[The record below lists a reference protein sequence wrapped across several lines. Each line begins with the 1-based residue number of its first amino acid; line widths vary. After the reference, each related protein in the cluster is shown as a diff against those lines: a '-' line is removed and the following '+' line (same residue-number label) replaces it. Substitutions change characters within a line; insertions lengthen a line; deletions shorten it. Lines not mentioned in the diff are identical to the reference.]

1 MGSLANFLVE
11 NILNEEVNPITA
23 LFGGGFKPPTAGHL
37 EVVKKAINDNPE
49 IDKVI
54 IYVGGKVRNGVTQ
67 DQAIKIWDKFYKPQ
81 INKPVEI
88 LPSVAPVKD
97 IYRYAKNNPEET
109 VYWVIGAREGRE
121 DDLKDIAS
129 RSISI
134 DKYPNLQ
141 LKTTSTP
148 DGGMSGTNAR
158 KAIVNNNFEEFER
171 YLPDNVD
178 KNAIWNI
185 LTKQELNESH
195 VTIDMGKVNKALR
208 KGMGREKE
216 TDENIISILDAHPS
230 GNVPHPVFL
239 DHYAKFDKYFGE
251 KDDNRILDEIGLEH
265 LLVNVLKLSSEDIV
279 IVMND
284 YQKGNKDLEDI
295 KWFEKYDNIHQKDEE
310 WNPVG
315 GGKFDDSKDNLKS
328 VNKYLAKN
336 KKLHEADPKK
346 GTGKK
351 PKGSGRRLYTDED
364 PSDTVKVKFSSKQDI
379 VDTLNKKSFKS
390 KSHARQSQ
398 VINLIHQRVRAAYNR
413 AKDPDVKRRLKTAL
427 DYAEE
432 RKEASKKKTQRLKK
446 ENIDPKAQAKHK
458 GKSAPFGSAYKPVK
472 EKSGFGGSER
482 YRAIEK
488 RNNKYYFIHDNP
500 FAPGVRQEFGPYKT
514 KAAALRKM
522 GTFPPA
528 SNYRD
533 LTEKDINETGLKIAK
548 KNMDDYKRSNN
559 PSGKKPKD
567 PFGLNQFARELMKEE
582 DSFDTFDYPK
592 HLKLYTQYMLDQGM
606 DIRPLPKVKF
616 VTNDVENAKEFL
628 GKTAYY
634 DPANRLIVLYTLNRH
649 PKDVMRSFSHE
660 MIHHLQN
667 NQNRL
672 GSVVTTNT
680 NQDDHVDN
688 LEKEAN
694 LLGTMTFRHWTDTL
708 TEGILKER
716 ISDTRLI
723 QGGAYPNPPT
733 TLYHG
738 SGYKIDLSSL
748 SFSRTGELKGLG
760 GFGSS
765 SARCV
770 GLYTFA
776 KRPKFNPVRAE
787 GIIFVQNFPSAS
799 PRKYAKGTWRRK
811 KTERAYVYEIK
822 LDKKIMILDK
832 PAPPCF
838 DAKDLDKYVHD
849 TKIKY
854 KEFDGIGHDTW
865 EMILWDK
872 KHIKSMTPILVGV
885 PNPLSPDKSYE
896 SKRQLRAWEALD
908 KKFNLTGAWKDLF
921 WFESEEKANFFEAN
935 KDKWIQYIVDKYD
948 PYGKGEQNLSN
959 PLTEGVLKEGR
970 YDKISNKISSDI
982 FNFWKKDFEAGKE
995 ASRYFENEENEDLE
1009 IDIDANITFLPN
1021 SEQLTIDGGAEEST
1035 EGSETAYLEIRFE
1048 VDPEMLPEFWEE
1060 ISMNL
1065 KDVVRHEIE
1074 HITQAGTFSAG
1085 GYKKVYKK
1093 VDGKWE
1099 ETDEYEW
1106 QGKDF
1111 KDDQIFRKMIDMELL
1126 PKAEYFKLAKEVDA
1140 NLQGMYFRAKKEKR
1154 PFGDIINNYLDAQD
1168 ITTQEKEEIL
1178 DLWRSRNKIL
1188 NLPSF

>member
-1 MGSLANFLVE
+1 MDSLANFLVE

-23 LFGGGFKPPTAGHL
+23 LFGGGFKPPTSGHL

-49 IDKVI
+49 IDKII
-54 IYVGGKVRNGVTQ
+54 IYVGSKVRNGVTQ
-67 DQAIKIWDKFYKPQ
+67 DQAVEIWDKFYKPQ

-88 LPSVAPVKD
+88 LPSVAPIKD

-121 DDLKDIAS
+121 DDLKDIAN

-178 KNAIWNI
+178 KNAIWDI
-185 LTKQELNESH
+185 LTKQELNEIDLKKYVDKIKKGFNKFIEALKQEKQETKDAFNLLVQAVKEKKELSPEEKKEIGNQLKD
-195 VTIDMGKVNKALR
+195 VFKTIGYVGLFALPGGSLFTILFNLLKLNKYVL
-208 KGMGREKE
+208 
-216 TDENIISILDAHPS
+216 PS
-230 GNVPHPVFL
+230 AFL
-239 DHYAKFDKYFGE
+239 DKQE
-251 KDDNRILDEIGLEH
+251 LN
-265 LLVNVLKLSSEDIV
+265 
-279 IVMND
+279 
-284 YQKGNKDLEDI
+284 
-295 KWFEKYDNIHQKDEE
+295 
-310 WNPVG
+310 
-315 GGKFDDSKDNLKS
+315 
-328 VNKYLAKN
+328 
-336 KKLHEADPKK
+336 EADPKT

-364 PSDTVKVKFSSKQDI
+364 PSDTVKVKFSSRQDI
-379 VDTLNKKSFKS
+379 VDTLNKKSFKA

-398 VINLIHQRVRAAYNR
+398 IINLIHQRVRAAYNR

-427 DYAEE
+427 DYAEK
-432 RKEASKKKTQRLKK
+432 RKEASKKKTERMKKQKVNEDILDKTSLVLPRGKKIYLQAESEDYDRGLIVELTKEGGYKMNYWYGDDAKVYPVEVLVDGEEIKPDAKEVYMKFHPELKK

-458 GKSAPFGSAYKPVK
+458 GKAAPFGSAYKKV
-472 EKSGFGGSER
+472 
-482 YRAIEK
+482 
-488 RNNKYYFIHDNP
+488 D
-500 FAPGVRQEFGPYKT
+500 
-514 KAAALRKM
+514 
-522 GTFPPA
+522 
-528 SNYRD
+528 
-533 LTEKDINETGLKIAK
+533 ETGLKIAK

-559 PSGKKPKD
+559 PSGKKLKD
-567 PFGLNQFARELMKEE
+567 PFGLNQFARELIEE
-582 DSFDTFDYPK
+582 ENFDNFDYPK

-616 VTNDVENAKEFL
+616 VNDDVENAKEFL

-634 DPANRLIVLYTLNRH
+634 DPTNRLIVLYTLNRH

-672 GSVVTTNT
+672 GDVSTTNT

-708 TEGILKER
+708 TEGILKE
-716 ISDTRLI
+716 
-723 QGGAYPNPPT
+723 
-733 TLYHG
+733 
-738 SGYKIDLSSL
+738 
-748 SFSRTGELKGLG
+748 
-760 GFGSS
+760 
-765 SARCV
+765 
-770 GLYTFA
+770 
-776 KRPKFNPVRAE
+776 
-787 GIIFVQNFPSAS
+787 
-799 PRKYAKGTWRRK
+799 
-811 KTERAYVYEIK
+811 
-822 LDKKIMILDK
+822 
-832 PAPPCF
+832 
-838 DAKDLDKYVHD
+838 
-849 TKIKY
+849 
-854 KEFDGIGHDTW
+854 
-865 EMILWDK
+865 
-872 KHIKSMTPILVGV
+872 
-885 PNPLSPDKSYE
+885 
-896 SKRQLRAWEALD
+896 
-908 KKFNLTGAWKDLF
+908 
-921 WFESEEKANFFEAN
+921 
-935 KDKWIQYIVDKYD
+935 
-948 PYGKGEQNLSN
+948 
-959 PLTEGVLKEGR
+959 GR

-982 FNFWKKDFEAGKE
+982 FNYWKKDFEAGKE
-995 ASRYFENEENEDLE
+995 ASRYFENEENDDLE

-1074 HITQAGTFSAG
+1074 HMTQAGTFSAG

-1168 ITTQEKEEIL
+1168 ITAKEKEEIL
-1178 DLWRSRNKIL
+1178 DLWRSRNKAL
-1188 NLPSF
+1188 NLPQF

>member
-1 MGSLANFLVE
+1 MNSLANFLVK
-11 NILNEEVNPITA
+11 NILNEDVNPTTA

-37 EVVKKAINDNPE
+37 EVVKKAINNNPE

-54 IYVGGKVRNGVTQ
+54 IYVGGKVRDGITQ
-67 DQAIKIWDKFYKPQ
+67 AQSIIIWNEFYKSQ

-88 LPSVAPVKD
+88 LPSSAPVKD
-97 IYRYAKNNPEET
+97 IYRYAKNNPEEN

-134 DKYPNLQ
+134 DKYPNIQ

-158 KAIVNNNFEEFER
+158 KAIFDNNFEEFQK

-178 KNAIWNI
+178 KNAIWDI
-185 LTKQELNESH
+185 LTKQELNE
-195 VTIDMGKVNKALR
+195 D
-208 KGMGREKE
+208 
-216 TDENIISILDAHPS
+216 
-230 GNVPHPVFL
+230 
-239 DHYAKFDKYFGE
+239 
-251 KDDNRILDEIGLEH
+251 
-265 LLVNVLKLSSEDIV
+265 
-279 IVMND
+279 
-284 YQKGNKDLEDI
+284 
-295 KWFEKYDNIHQKDEE
+295 
-310 WNPVG
+310 
-315 GGKFDDSKDNLKS
+315 
-328 VNKYLAKN
+328 
-336 KKLHEADPKK
+336 DPKT

-364 PSDTVKVKFSSKQDI
+364 PTDTVKVKFSSKQDI

-398 VINLIHQRVRAAYNR
+398 IINLIHQRVRAAYNR

-427 DYAEE
+427 DYAEQ

-458 GKSAPFGSAYKPVK
+458 GKATPFGSAYKKV
-472 EKSGFGGSER
+472 
-482 YRAIEK
+482 
-488 RNNKYYFIHDNP
+488 D
-500 FAPGVRQEFGPYKT
+500 
-514 KAAALRKM
+514 
-522 GTFPPA
+522 
-528 SNYRD
+528 
-533 LTEKDINETGLKIAK
+533 ETGLKIAK

-567 PFGLNQFARELMKEE
+567 PFGLNQFARELIEE
-582 DSFDTFDYPK
+582 ENFDNFDYPK
-592 HLKLYTQYMLDQGM
+592 HLKSYTQYMLDQGM

-616 VTNDVENAKEFL
+616 VNDDIENAKEFL

-634 DPANRLIVLYTLNRH
+634 DPNKSEIVLYTLNRH

-667 NQNRL
+667 NQDRL
-672 GSVVTTNT
+672 GDVSTTNT
-680 NQDDHVDN
+680 NQDDHINN

-694 LLGTMTFRHWTDTL
+694 LLGTMTFRHWTDT
-708 TEGILKER
+708 
-716 ISDTRLI
+716 
-723 QGGAYPNPPT
+723 
-733 TLYHG
+733 
-738 SGYKIDLSSL
+738 
-748 SFSRTGELKGLG
+748 
-760 GFGSS
+760 
-765 SARCV
+765 
-770 GLYTFA
+770 
-776 KRPKFNPVRAE
+776 
-787 GIIFVQNFPSAS
+787 
-799 PRKYAKGTWRRK
+799 
-811 KTERAYVYEIK
+811 
-822 LDKKIMILDK
+822 
-832 PAPPCF
+832 
-838 DAKDLDKYVHD
+838 
-849 TKIKY
+849 
-854 KEFDGIGHDTW
+854 
-865 EMILWDK
+865 
-872 KHIKSMTPILVGV
+872 
-885 PNPLSPDKSYE
+885 
-896 SKRQLRAWEALD
+896 
-908 KKFNLTGAWKDLF
+908 
-921 WFESEEKANFFEAN
+921 
-935 KDKWIQYIVDKYD
+935 
-948 PYGKGEQNLSN
+948 
-959 PLTEGVLKEGR
+959 LTEGVLKEGR

-995 ASRYFENEENEDLE
+995 ASRYFENEENDDLE

-1021 SEQLTIDGGAEEST
+1021 SEQLTVDGGAEEST
-1035 EGSETAYLEIRFE
+1035 KGSETAYLEIRFE
-1048 VDPEMLPEFWEE
+1048 IDPEMLPKFWEE

-1074 HITQAGTFSAG
+1074 HMTQAGTFSAG

-1168 ITTQEKEEIL
+1168 ITAKEKEEVL
-1178 DLWRSRNKIL
+1178 DLWRSRNKAL
-1188 NLPSF
+1188 NLPQF

>member
-1 MGSLANFLVE
+1 MDSLANFLVE

-23 LFGGGFKPPTAGHL
+23 LFGGGFKPPTSGHL

-49 IDKVI
+49 IDKII
-54 IYVGGKVRNGVTQ
+54 IYVGGKARNGVTQ
-67 DQAIKIWDKFYKPQ
+67 DQAIEIWDKFYKPQ

-88 LPSVAPVKD
+88 LPSVAPIKD

-121 DDLKDIAS
+121 DDLKDIAN

-178 KNAIWNI
+178 KNAIWDI
-185 LTKQELNESH
+185 LTKQELNEIDLKKYVDKIKKGFNKFIEALKQEKQETKDAFNLLVQAVKEKKELSPEEKKEIGNQLKD
-195 VTIDMGKVNKALR
+195 VFKTIGYVGLFALPGGSLFTILFNLLKLNKYVL
-208 KGMGREKE
+208 
-216 TDENIISILDAHPS
+216 PS
-230 GNVPHPVFL
+230 AFL
-239 DHYAKFDKYFGE
+239 DKQE
-251 KDDNRILDEIGLEH
+251 LN
-265 LLVNVLKLSSEDIV
+265 
-279 IVMND
+279 
-284 YQKGNKDLEDI
+284 
-295 KWFEKYDNIHQKDEE
+295 
-310 WNPVG
+310 
-315 GGKFDDSKDNLKS
+315 
-328 VNKYLAKN
+328 
-336 KKLHEADPKK
+336 EADPKT

-364 PSDTVKVKFSSKQDI
+364 PSDTVKVKFSSRQDI
-379 VDTLNKKSFKS
+379 VDTLNKKSFKA

-398 VINLIHQRVRAAYNR
+398 IINLIHQRVRAAYNR

-427 DYAEE
+427 DYAEK

-458 GKSAPFGSAYKPVK
+458 GKAAPFGSAYEPVK
-472 EKSGFGGSER
+472 EKKSGGRGTR

-488 RNNKYYFIHDNP
+488 RGNQYYYIQDNP
-500 FAPGVRQEFGPYKT
+500 FSPGIRQEFGPYKT
-514 KAAALRKM
+514 KEAALKKM

-528 SNYRD
+528 SSYRD
-533 LTEKDINETGLKIAK
+533 ITEKDIKETGLKIAK

-616 VTNDVENAKEFL
+616 INNDIENAKEFL

-634 DPANRLIVLYTLNRH
+634 DPTNKLIVLYTLNRH

-672 GSVVTTNT
+672 GNVVTTNT

-708 TEGILKER
+708 TEG
-716 ISDTRLI
+716 
-723 QGGAYPNPPT
+723 
-733 TLYHG
+733 
-738 SGYKIDLSSL
+738 
-748 SFSRTGELKGLG
+748 
-760 GFGSS
+760 
-765 SARCV
+765 
-770 GLYTFA
+770 
-776 KRPKFNPVRAE
+776 
-787 GIIFVQNFPSAS
+787 
-799 PRKYAKGTWRRK
+799 
-811 KTERAYVYEIK
+811 
-822 LDKKIMILDK
+822 
-832 PAPPCF
+832 
-838 DAKDLDKYVHD
+838 
-849 TKIKY
+849 
-854 KEFDGIGHDTW
+854 
-865 EMILWDK
+865 
-872 KHIKSMTPILVGV
+872 
-885 PNPLSPDKSYE
+885 
-896 SKRQLRAWEALD
+896 
-908 KKFNLTGAWKDLF
+908 
-921 WFESEEKANFFEAN
+921 
-935 KDKWIQYIVDKYD
+935 
-948 PYGKGEQNLSN
+948 
-959 PLTEGVLKEGR
+959 VLKEGR
-970 YDKISNKISSDI
+970 YDRISNEISSNI
-982 FNFWKKDFEAGKE
+982 FNYWKKDFEAGKE
-995 ASRYFENEENEDLE
+995 ASRYFDNVNNELD

-1021 SEQLTIDGGAEEST
+1021 SEKLTIDGGADEAVENGES
-1035 EGSETAYLEIRFE
+1035 AYLEVRFE

-1065 KDVVRHEIE
+1065 KDVIRHEIE
-1074 HITQAGTFSAG
+1074 HITQSGYSAAG

-1093 VDGKWE
+1093 IDGKWE

-1111 KDDQIFRKMIDMELL
+1111 KDDQFLRDMIDMELL
-1126 PKAEYFKLAKEVDA
+1126 PKAQYFKLAKEIDA

-1154 PFGDIINNYLDAQD
+1154 LFGDIINNYLDAQD
-1168 ITTQEKEEIL
+1168 ITAKEKEEIL
-1178 DLWRSRNKIL
+1178 DLWRNRNKVL
-1188 NLPSF
+1188 NLPQF

>member
-1 MGSLANFLVE
+1 MDSLANFLVE

-23 LFGGGFKPPTAGHL
+23 LFGGGFKPPTSGHL

-49 IDKVI
+49 IDKII
-54 IYVGGKVRNGVTQ
+54 IYVGGKARNGVTQ
-67 DQAIKIWDKFYKPQ
+67 DQAIEIWDKFYKPQ

-88 LPSVAPVKD
+88 LPSVAPIKD

-121 DDLKDIAS
+121 DDLKDIAN

-178 KNAIWNI
+178 KNAIWDI
-185 LTKQELNESH
+185 LTKQELNEIDLKKYVDKIKKGFNKFIEALKQEKQETKDAFNLLVQAVKEKKELSPEEKKEIGNQLKD
-195 VTIDMGKVNKALR
+195 VFKTIGYVGLFALPGGSLFTILFNLLKLNKYVL
-208 KGMGREKE
+208 
-216 TDENIISILDAHPS
+216 PS
-230 GNVPHPVFL
+230 AFL
-239 DHYAKFDKYFGE
+239 DKQE
-251 KDDNRILDEIGLEH
+251 LN
-265 LLVNVLKLSSEDIV
+265 
-279 IVMND
+279 
-284 YQKGNKDLEDI
+284 
-295 KWFEKYDNIHQKDEE
+295 
-310 WNPVG
+310 
-315 GGKFDDSKDNLKS
+315 
-328 VNKYLAKN
+328 
-336 KKLHEADPKK
+336 EADPKT

-364 PSDTVKVKFSSKQDI
+364 PSDTVKVKFSSRQDI
-379 VDTLNKKSFKS
+379 VDTLNKKSFKA

-398 VINLIHQRVRAAYNR
+398 IINLIHQRVRAAYNR

-427 DYAEE
+427 DYAEK

-458 GKSAPFGSAYKPVK
+458 GKAAPFGSAYEPVK
-472 EKSGFGGSER
+472 EKKSGGRGTR

-488 RNNKYYFIHDNP
+488 RGNQYYYIQDNP
-500 FAPGVRQEFGPYKT
+500 FSPGIRQEFGPYKT
-514 KAAALRKM
+514 KEAALKKM

-528 SNYRD
+528 SSYRD
-533 LTEKDINETGLKIAK
+533 ITEKDIKETGLKIAK

-616 VTNDVENAKEFL
+616 INNDIENAKEFL

-672 GSVVTTNT
+672 GNVVTTNT

-708 TEGILKER
+708 TEG
-716 ISDTRLI
+716 
-723 QGGAYPNPPT
+723 
-733 TLYHG
+733 
-738 SGYKIDLSSL
+738 
-748 SFSRTGELKGLG
+748 
-760 GFGSS
+760 
-765 SARCV
+765 
-770 GLYTFA
+770 
-776 KRPKFNPVRAE
+776 
-787 GIIFVQNFPSAS
+787 
-799 PRKYAKGTWRRK
+799 
-811 KTERAYVYEIK
+811 
-822 LDKKIMILDK
+822 
-832 PAPPCF
+832 
-838 DAKDLDKYVHD
+838 
-849 TKIKY
+849 
-854 KEFDGIGHDTW
+854 
-865 EMILWDK
+865 
-872 KHIKSMTPILVGV
+872 
-885 PNPLSPDKSYE
+885 
-896 SKRQLRAWEALD
+896 
-908 KKFNLTGAWKDLF
+908 
-921 WFESEEKANFFEAN
+921 
-935 KDKWIQYIVDKYD
+935 
-948 PYGKGEQNLSN
+948 
-959 PLTEGVLKEGR
+959 VLKEGR
-970 YDKISNKISSDI
+970 YDRISNEISSNI
-982 FNFWKKDFEAGKE
+982 FNYWKKDFEAGKE
-995 ASRYFENEENEDLE
+995 ASRYFDNVNNELD

-1021 SEQLTIDGGAEEST
+1021 SEKLTIDGGADEAVENGES
-1035 EGSETAYLEIRFE
+1035 AYLEVRFE

-1065 KDVVRHEIE
+1065 KDVIRHEIE
-1074 HITQAGTFSAG
+1074 HITQSGYSAAG

-1111 KDDQIFRKMIDMELL
+1111 KDDQFLRDMIDMELL
-1126 PKAEYFKLAKEVDA
+1126 PKAQYFKLAKEIDA

-1154 PFGDIINNYLDAQD
+1154 LFGDIINNYLDAQD
-1168 ITTQEKEEIL
+1168 ITAKEKEEIL
-1178 DLWRSRNKIL
+1178 DLWRNRNKVL
-1188 NLPSF
+1188 NLPQF

>member
-1 MGSLANFLVE
+1 MNSLANFLVK
-11 NILNEEVNPITA
+11 NILNEDVNPTTA

-37 EVVKKAINDNPE
+37 EVVKKAINNNPE

-54 IYVGGKVRNGVTQ
+54 IYVGGKVRDGITQ
-67 DQAIKIWDKFYKPQ
+67 AQSIIIWNEFYKSQ

-88 LPSVAPVKD
+88 LPSSAPVKD

-134 DKYPNLQ
+134 DKYPNIQ

-158 KAIVNNNFEEFER
+158 KAIFDNNFEEFQK

-178 KNAIWNI
+178 KNAIWDI
-185 LTKQELNESH
+185 LTKQELNE
-195 VTIDMGKVNKALR
+195 D
-208 KGMGREKE
+208 
-216 TDENIISILDAHPS
+216 
-230 GNVPHPVFL
+230 
-239 DHYAKFDKYFGE
+239 
-251 KDDNRILDEIGLEH
+251 
-265 LLVNVLKLSSEDIV
+265 
-279 IVMND
+279 
-284 YQKGNKDLEDI
+284 
-295 KWFEKYDNIHQKDEE
+295 
-310 WNPVG
+310 
-315 GGKFDDSKDNLKS
+315 
-328 VNKYLAKN
+328 
-336 KKLHEADPKK
+336 DPKT

-364 PSDTVKVKFSSKQDI
+364 PTDTVKVKFSSKQDI

-398 VINLIHQRVRAAYNR
+398 IINLIHQRVRAAYNR

-427 DYAEE
+427 DYAEQ

-458 GKSAPFGSAYKPVK
+458 GKATPFGSAYKKV
-472 EKSGFGGSER
+472 
-482 YRAIEK
+482 
-488 RNNKYYFIHDNP
+488 D
-500 FAPGVRQEFGPYKT
+500 
-514 KAAALRKM
+514 
-522 GTFPPA
+522 
-528 SNYRD
+528 
-533 LTEKDINETGLKIAK
+533 ETGLKIAK

-567 PFGLNQFARELMKEE
+567 PFGLNQFARELIEE
-582 DSFDTFDYPK
+582 ENFDNFDYPK
-592 HLKLYTQYMLDQGM
+592 HLKSYTQYMLDQGM

-616 VTNDVENAKEFL
+616 VNDDIENAKEFL

-634 DPANRLIVLYTLNRH
+634 DPNKSEIVLYTLNRH

-667 NQNRL
+667 NQDRL
-672 GSVVTTNT
+672 GDVSTTNT
-680 NQDDHVDN
+680 NQDDHINN

-694 LLGTMTFRHWTDTL
+694 LLGTMTFRHWTDT
-708 TEGILKER
+708 
-716 ISDTRLI
+716 
-723 QGGAYPNPPT
+723 
-733 TLYHG
+733 
-738 SGYKIDLSSL
+738 
-748 SFSRTGELKGLG
+748 
-760 GFGSS
+760 
-765 SARCV
+765 
-770 GLYTFA
+770 
-776 KRPKFNPVRAE
+776 
-787 GIIFVQNFPSAS
+787 
-799 PRKYAKGTWRRK
+799 
-811 KTERAYVYEIK
+811 
-822 LDKKIMILDK
+822 
-832 PAPPCF
+832 
-838 DAKDLDKYVHD
+838 
-849 TKIKY
+849 
-854 KEFDGIGHDTW
+854 
-865 EMILWDK
+865 
-872 KHIKSMTPILVGV
+872 
-885 PNPLSPDKSYE
+885 
-896 SKRQLRAWEALD
+896 
-908 KKFNLTGAWKDLF
+908 
-921 WFESEEKANFFEAN
+921 
-935 KDKWIQYIVDKYD
+935 
-948 PYGKGEQNLSN
+948 
-959 PLTEGVLKEGR
+959 LTEGVLKEGR

-995 ASRYFENEENEDLE
+995 ASRYFENEENDDLE

-1021 SEQLTIDGGAEEST
+1021 SEQLTVDGGAEEST
-1035 EGSETAYLEIRFE
+1035 KGSETAYLEIRFE
-1048 VDPEMLPEFWEE
+1048 IDPEMLPKFWEE

-1074 HITQAGTFSAG
+1074 HMTQAGTFSAG

-1168 ITTQEKEEIL
+1168 ITAKEKEEVL
-1178 DLWRSRNKIL
+1178 DLWRSRNKAL
-1188 NLPSF
+1188 NLPQF

>member
-1 MGSLANFLVE
+1 MNSLANFLVK
-11 NILNEEVNPITA
+11 NILNEDVKSTTA

-37 EVVKKAINDNPE
+37 EVVKKAINNNPE

-54 IYVGGKVRNGVTQ
+54 IYVGGKVRDGITQ
-67 DQAIKIWDKFYKPQ
+67 AQSIEIWDKFYKSQ

-88 LPSVAPVKD
+88 LPSSAPVKD

-109 VYWVIGAREGRE
+109 VYWVIGAREGKE

-141 LKTTSTP
+141 LKTISTP
-148 DGGMSGTNAR
+148 DGGMSDTNAR
-158 KAIVNNNFEEFER
+158 KAIFDNNFEEFQK
-171 YLPDNVD
+171 YLPKDVD
-178 KNAIWNI
+178 KNAIWDI
-185 LTKQELNESH
+185 LTKQELNE
-195 VTIDMGKVNKALR
+195 
-208 KGMGREKE
+208 
-216 TDENIISILDAHPS
+216 
-230 GNVPHPVFL
+230 
-239 DHYAKFDKYFGE
+239 
-251 KDDNRILDEIGLEH
+251 
-265 LLVNVLKLSSEDIV
+265 
-279 IVMND
+279 
-284 YQKGNKDLEDI
+284 
-295 KWFEKYDNIHQKDEE
+295 
-310 WNPVG
+310 
-315 GGKFDDSKDNLKS
+315 
-328 VNKYLAKN
+328 
-336 KKLHEADPKK
+336 ADPKT

-364 PSDTVKVKFSSKQDI
+364 PSDTVKVKFSSRQDI
-379 VDTLNKKSFKS
+379 INTLNKSSFKS

-427 DYAEE
+427 DYAEK

-458 GKSAPFGSAYKPVK
+458 GKSAPFGSAYEPVK
-472 EKSGFGGSER
+472 EKKSGGRGTR

-488 RNNKYYFIHDNP
+488 RGNQYYFIQDNP
-500 FAPGVRQEFGPYKT
+500 FSPGIRQEFGPYKT
-514 KAAALRKM
+514 KAAALKKM

-528 SNYRD
+528 SNYKD
-533 LTEKDINETGLKIAK
+533 ITEKDIKETGLKVAK

-567 PFGLNQFARELMKEE
+567 PFGLNQFARELIEE
-582 DSFDTFDYPK
+582 ENFDKFDYPK

-606 DIRPLPKVKF
+606 DIKPLPKVKF
-616 VTNDVENAKEFL
+616 VNDDVENAKEFL

-634 DPANRLIVLYTLNRH
+634 DPNKSEIVLYTLNRH

-667 NQNRL
+667 IQDRL
-672 GSVVTTNT
+672 GDVSTTNT
-680 NQDDHVDN
+680 NQDDHIDN

-708 TEGILKER
+708 TEGI
-716 ISDTRLI
+716 
-723 QGGAYPNPPT
+723 
-733 TLYHG
+733 
-738 SGYKIDLSSL
+738 
-748 SFSRTGELKGLG
+748 
-760 GFGSS
+760 
-765 SARCV
+765 
-770 GLYTFA
+770 
-776 KRPKFNPVRAE
+776 
-787 GIIFVQNFPSAS
+787 
-799 PRKYAKGTWRRK
+799 
-811 KTERAYVYEIK
+811 
-822 LDKKIMILDK
+822 
-832 PAPPCF
+832 
-838 DAKDLDKYVHD
+838 
-849 TKIKY
+849 
-854 KEFDGIGHDTW
+854 
-865 EMILWDK
+865 
-872 KHIKSMTPILVGV
+872 
-885 PNPLSPDKSYE
+885 
-896 SKRQLRAWEALD
+896 
-908 KKFNLTGAWKDLF
+908 
-921 WFESEEKANFFEAN
+921 
-935 KDKWIQYIVDKYD
+935 
-948 PYGKGEQNLSN
+948 
-959 PLTEGVLKEGR
+959 LKEGR

-995 ASRYFENEENEDLE
+995 ASRYFENEENDDLE

-1035 EGSETAYLEIRFE
+1035 KGSETAYLEIRFE
-1048 VDPEMLPEFWEE
+1048 IDPEMLPEFWEE

-1085 GYKKVYKK
+1085 GYKKIYKK

-1168 ITTQEKEEIL
+1168 ITTKEKEDIL
-1178 DLWRSRNKIL
+1178 NLWRSRNKAL
-1188 NLPSF
+1188 NLPKF

>member
-1 MGSLANFLVE
+1 MDSLANFLVE

-49 IDKVI
+49 IDKII
-54 IYVGGKVRNGVTQ
+54 IYVGGKARNGVTQ
-67 DQAIKIWDKFYKPQ
+67 DQAIEIWDKFYKPQ
-81 INKPVEI
+81 INKPIEI

-121 DDLKDIAS
+121 DDLKDIAN

-178 KNAIWNI
+178 KNAIWDI
-185 LTKQELNESH
+185 LTKQELNEIQKLNFDPYKKPMIKLIKHLIEKGPYEDYYPS
-195 VTIDMGKVNKALR
+195 VIGAGSLQSIFYKVLTNQIGSPFDSKYKDKFPKANNQWKKRFNTGVFNSKSGWSNRFINPQLP
-208 KGMGREKE
+208 K
-216 TDENIISILDAHPS
+216 PS
-230 GNVPHPVFL
+230 G
-239 DHYAKFDKYFGE
+239 
-251 KDDNRILDEIGLEH
+251 
-265 LLVNVLKLSSEDIV
+265 
-279 IVMND
+279 
-284 YQKGNKDLEDI
+284 KDLTYNYYTTITKTPENSV
-295 KWFEKYDNIHQKDEE
+295 KFFNNIHKLDKDLVALSIKEKQPLQYKTLADYTAFMKH
-310 WNPVG
+310 N
-315 GGKFDDSKDNLKS
+315 DNLKVFYYDKS
-328 VNKYLAKN
+328 LKGDIERIVNNFISSNNIETGERTHRHGFDDKSKGSFGQILTKWYESKVLNNLKKKGNQYTPEQWYEIISKKFPEAIKLFQKN
-336 KKLHEADPKK
+336 RGDSTNISLLEKTNQELNEADPKT

-364 PSDTVKVKFSSKQDI
+364 PSDTVKVKFSSRQDI
-379 VDTLNKKSFKS
+379 VDTLNKKSFKA

-398 VINLIHQRVRAAYNR
+398 IINLIYQRVRAAYNR

-427 DYAEE
+427 DYAEK

-458 GKSAPFGSAYKPVK
+458 GKAAPFGSAY
-472 EKSGFGGSER
+472 EKV
-482 YRAIEK
+482 
-488 RNNKYYFIHDNP
+488 D
-500 FAPGVRQEFGPYKT
+500 
-514 KAAALRKM
+514 
-522 GTFPPA
+522 
-528 SNYRD
+528 
-533 LTEKDINETGLKIAK
+533 ETGFKIAK

-567 PFGLNQFARELMKEE
+567 PFGLNQFARELMEEE

-616 VTNDVENAKEFL
+616 VNDDVENAKEFL

-672 GSVVTTNT
+672 GNVVTTNT

-708 TEGILKER
+708 TEG
-716 ISDTRLI
+716 
-723 QGGAYPNPPT
+723 
-733 TLYHG
+733 
-738 SGYKIDLSSL
+738 
-748 SFSRTGELKGLG
+748 
-760 GFGSS
+760 
-765 SARCV
+765 
-770 GLYTFA
+770 
-776 KRPKFNPVRAE
+776 
-787 GIIFVQNFPSAS
+787 
-799 PRKYAKGTWRRK
+799 
-811 KTERAYVYEIK
+811 
-822 LDKKIMILDK
+822 
-832 PAPPCF
+832 
-838 DAKDLDKYVHD
+838 
-849 TKIKY
+849 
-854 KEFDGIGHDTW
+854 
-865 EMILWDK
+865 
-872 KHIKSMTPILVGV
+872 
-885 PNPLSPDKSYE
+885 
-896 SKRQLRAWEALD
+896 
-908 KKFNLTGAWKDLF
+908 
-921 WFESEEKANFFEAN
+921 
-935 KDKWIQYIVDKYD
+935 
-948 PYGKGEQNLSN
+948 
-959 PLTEGVLKEGR
+959 VLKEGR
-970 YDKISNKISSDI
+970 YDKISNQISSDI
-982 FNFWKKDFEAGKE
+982 FNYWKKDFEKGKE

-1048 VDPEMLPEFWEE
+1048 VDPKMLPEFWEE

-1168 ITTQEKEEIL
+1168 ITAKEKEEIL
-1178 DLWRSRNKIL
+1178 DLWRNRNKAL
-1188 NLPSF
+1188 NLPQF

>member
-1 MGSLANFLVE
+1 MNSLANFLVK
-11 NILNEEVNPITA
+11 NILNEDVNPTTA

-37 EVVKKAINDNPE
+37 EVVKKAINNNPE
-49 IDKVI
+49 VDKVI
-54 IYVGGKVRNGVTQ
+54 IYVGGKVRDGITQ
-67 DQAIKIWDKFYKPQ
+67 AQSIEIWDKFYKSQ

-158 KAIVNNNFEEFER
+158 KAIINNNFEEFER
-171 YLPDNVD
+171 YLPKDVN

-208 KGMGREKE
+208 KGIGHEKE
-216 TDENIISILDAHPS
+216 TDENIIAILDAHPNGS
-230 GNVPHPVFL
+230 VPHPVFL

-251 KDDNRILDEIGLEH
+251 EDDDRILDETGLEY
-265 LLVNVLKLSSEDIV
+265 LLVNILKLPSEDIIV
-279 IVMND
+279 VMND
-284 YQKGNKDLEDI
+284 YQKGNKDLEDV
-295 KWFEKYDNIHQKDEE
+295 KWFEKYDKLHQDDEE

-315 GGKFDDSKDNLKS
+315 GRKFDDSKDNLKS
-328 VNKYLAKN
+328 VNKYLTKN
-336 KKLHEADPKK
+336 KKLHEADPKT

-364 PSDTVKVKFSSKQDI
+364 PSDTVKVKFSSRQDI
-379 VDTLNKKSFKS
+379 IDTLNKSSFKS

-398 VINLIHQRVRAAYNR
+398 VINLIHQRVRSAYNR

-427 DYAEE
+427 DYAEK

-458 GKSAPFGSAYKPVK
+458 GKSTPFGSAY
-472 EKSGFGGSER
+472 EKV
-482 YRAIEK
+482 
-488 RNNKYYFIHDNP
+488 D
-500 FAPGVRQEFGPYKT
+500 
-514 KAAALRKM
+514 
-522 GTFPPA
+522 
-528 SNYRD
+528 
-533 LTEKDINETGLKIAK
+533 ETGLKVAK

-567 PFGLNQFARELMKEE
+567 PFGLNQFARELMQEE
-582 DSFDTFDYPK
+582 ENFDTFDYPK
-592 HLKLYTQYMLDQGM
+592 HLKLYTKYMLDQGM

-616 VTNDVENAKEFL
+616 VNDDVENSKEFL

-634 DPANRLIVLYTLNRH
+634 DPNRSQIVLYTLNRH

-667 NQNRL
+667 IQDRL
-672 GSVVTTNT
+672 GDVSTTNT
-680 NQDDHVDN
+680 NQDDHIND

-694 LLGTMTFRHWTDTL
+694 LLGTMTFRNWTDTL
-708 TEGILKER
+708 TEGILKE
-716 ISDTRLI
+716 
-723 QGGAYPNPPT
+723 
-733 TLYHG
+733 
-738 SGYKIDLSSL
+738 
-748 SFSRTGELKGLG
+748 
-760 GFGSS
+760 
-765 SARCV
+765 
-770 GLYTFA
+770 
-776 KRPKFNPVRAE
+776 
-787 GIIFVQNFPSAS
+787 
-799 PRKYAKGTWRRK
+799 
-811 KTERAYVYEIK
+811 
-822 LDKKIMILDK
+822 
-832 PAPPCF
+832 
-838 DAKDLDKYVHD
+838 
-849 TKIKY
+849 
-854 KEFDGIGHDTW
+854 
-865 EMILWDK
+865 
-872 KHIKSMTPILVGV
+872 
-885 PNPLSPDKSYE
+885 
-896 SKRQLRAWEALD
+896 
-908 KKFNLTGAWKDLF
+908 
-921 WFESEEKANFFEAN
+921 
-935 KDKWIQYIVDKYD
+935 
-948 PYGKGEQNLSN
+948 
-959 PLTEGVLKEGR
+959 GR
-970 YDKISNKISSDI
+970 YDKISNEISSNI
-982 FNFWKKDFEAGKE
+982 FNYWKKDFEAGKK
-995 ASRYFENEENEDLE
+995 ASRYFENEENDDLE

-1021 SEQLTIDGGAEEST
+1021 SEQLTIDGGAEESH
-1035 EGSETAYLEIRFE
+1035 SEDDSAYLKVRFE
-1048 VDPEMLPEFWEE
+1048 VDPKMLPEFWEE

-1074 HITQAGTFSAG
+1074 HMTQAGTFSAG

-1168 ITTQEKEEIL
+1168 ITAKEKEEVL
-1178 DLWRSRNKIL
+1178 DLWRSRNKAL
-1188 NLPSF
+1188 NLPQF

>member
-1 MGSLANFLVE
+1 MDSLANFLVE

-23 LFGGGFKPPTAGHL
+23 LFGGGFKPPTSGHL

-49 IDKVI
+49 IDKII
-54 IYVGGKVRNGVTQ
+54 IYVGGKARNGVTQ
-67 DQAIKIWDKFYKPQ
+67 DQAIEIWDKFYKPQ

-88 LPSVAPVKD
+88 LPSVAPIKD

-121 DDLKDIAS
+121 DDLKDIAN

-178 KNAIWNI
+178 KNAIWDI
-185 LTKQELNESH
+185 LTKQELNEIDLKKYVDKIKKGFNKFIEALKQEKQETKDAFNLLVQAVKEKKELSPEEKKEIGNQLKD
-195 VTIDMGKVNKALR
+195 VFKTIGYVGLFALPGGSLFTILFNLLKLNKYVL
-208 KGMGREKE
+208 
-216 TDENIISILDAHPS
+216 PS
-230 GNVPHPVFL
+230 AFL
-239 DHYAKFDKYFGE
+239 DKQE
-251 KDDNRILDEIGLEH
+251 LN
-265 LLVNVLKLSSEDIV
+265 
-279 IVMND
+279 
-284 YQKGNKDLEDI
+284 
-295 KWFEKYDNIHQKDEE
+295 
-310 WNPVG
+310 
-315 GGKFDDSKDNLKS
+315 
-328 VNKYLAKN
+328 
-336 KKLHEADPKK
+336 EADPKT

-364 PSDTVKVKFSSKQDI
+364 PSDTVKVKFSSRQDI
-379 VDTLNKKSFKS
+379 VDTLNKKSFKA

-398 VINLIHQRVRAAYNR
+398 IINLIHQRVRAAYNR

-427 DYAEE
+427 DYAEK

-458 GKSAPFGSAYKPVK
+458 GKAAPFGSAYEPVK
-472 EKSGFGGSER
+472 EKKSGGRGTR

-488 RNNKYYFIHDNP
+488 RGNQYYYIQDNP
-500 FAPGVRQEFGPYKT
+500 FSPGIRQEFGPYKT
-514 KAAALRKM
+514 KEAALKKM

-528 SNYRD
+528 SSYRD
-533 LTEKDINETGLKIAK
+533 ITEKDIKETGLKIAK

-616 VTNDVENAKEFL
+616 INNDIENAKEFL

-634 DPANRLIVLYTLNRH
+634 DPTNKLIVLYTLNRH

-672 GSVVTTNT
+672 GNVVTTNT

-708 TEGILKER
+708 TEG
-716 ISDTRLI
+716 
-723 QGGAYPNPPT
+723 
-733 TLYHG
+733 
-738 SGYKIDLSSL
+738 
-748 SFSRTGELKGLG
+748 
-760 GFGSS
+760 
-765 SARCV
+765 
-770 GLYTFA
+770 
-776 KRPKFNPVRAE
+776 
-787 GIIFVQNFPSAS
+787 
-799 PRKYAKGTWRRK
+799 
-811 KTERAYVYEIK
+811 
-822 LDKKIMILDK
+822 
-832 PAPPCF
+832 
-838 DAKDLDKYVHD
+838 
-849 TKIKY
+849 
-854 KEFDGIGHDTW
+854 
-865 EMILWDK
+865 
-872 KHIKSMTPILVGV
+872 
-885 PNPLSPDKSYE
+885 
-896 SKRQLRAWEALD
+896 
-908 KKFNLTGAWKDLF
+908 
-921 WFESEEKANFFEAN
+921 
-935 KDKWIQYIVDKYD
+935 
-948 PYGKGEQNLSN
+948 
-959 PLTEGVLKEGR
+959 VLKEGR
-970 YDKISNKISSDI
+970 YDRISNEISSNI
-982 FNFWKKDFEAGKE
+982 FNYWKKDFEAGKE
-995 ASRYFENEENEDLE
+995 ASRYFDNVNNELD

-1021 SEQLTIDGGAEEST
+1021 SEKLTIDGGADEAVENGES
-1035 EGSETAYLEIRFE
+1035 AYLEVRFE

-1065 KDVVRHEIE
+1065 KDVIRHEIE
-1074 HITQAGTFSAG
+1074 HITQSGYSAAG

-1111 KDDQIFRKMIDMELL
+1111 KDDQFLRDMIDMELL
-1126 PKAEYFKLAKEVDA
+1126 PKAQYFKLAKEIDA

-1154 PFGDIINNYLDAQD
+1154 LFGDIINNYLDAQD
-1168 ITTQEKEEIL
+1168 ITAKEKEEIL
-1178 DLWRSRNKIL
+1178 DLWRNRNKVL
-1188 NLPSF
+1188 NLPQF

>member
-1 MGSLANFLVE
+1 MNQLANFLVE
-11 NILNEEVNPITA
+11 NVLNEEVNPITA
-23 LFGGGFKPPTAGHL
+23 LFGGGFKPPTTGHL
-37 EVVKKAINDNPE
+37 EVVKKAINNNPE

-67 DQAIKIWDKFYKPQ
+67 DQAIEIWNKFYKPQ

-121 DDLKDIAS
+121 DDLKDIAN

-178 KNAIWNI
+178 KNAIWDI
-185 LTKQELNESH
+185 LTKQELNEIDLKKYVDKIKKGFNKFIEALKQEKQETKDAFNLLVQAVKEKKELSPEEKKEIGNQLKD
-195 VTIDMGKVNKALR
+195 VFKTIGYVGLFALPGGSLFTILFNLLKLNKYVL
-208 KGMGREKE
+208 
-216 TDENIISILDAHPS
+216 PS
-230 GNVPHPVFL
+230 AFL
-239 DHYAKFDKYFGE
+239 DKQE
-251 KDDNRILDEIGLEH
+251 LN
-265 LLVNVLKLSSEDIV
+265 
-279 IVMND
+279 
-284 YQKGNKDLEDI
+284 
-295 KWFEKYDNIHQKDEE
+295 
-310 WNPVG
+310 
-315 GGKFDDSKDNLKS
+315 
-328 VNKYLAKN
+328 
-336 KKLHEADPKK
+336 EADPKK

-364 PSDTVKVKFSSKQDI
+364 PSDTVKVKFSSRQDI

-398 VINLIHQRVRAAYNR
+398 IINLIHQRVRAALGR
-413 AKDPDVKRRLKTAL
+413 TKDPQKKAKLRSAFEYIKNK
-427 DYAEE
+427 
-432 RKEASKKKTQRLKK
+432 KEASKKKTQRLKK
-446 ENIDPKAQAKHK
+446 QKNENVAPNHDGKA
-458 GKSAPFGSAYKPVK
+458 GKYGSGYK
-472 EKSGFGGSER
+472 
-482 YRAIEK
+482 
-488 RNNKYYFIHDNP
+488 KYKKVD
-500 FAPGVRQEFGPYKT
+500 
-514 KAAALRKM
+514 
-522 GTFPPA
+522 
-528 SNYRD
+528 
-533 LTEKDINETGLKIAK
+533 ETGLKVAK

-567 PFGLNQFARELMKEE
+567 PFGLNMFAYELMKEE
-582 DSFDTFDYPK
+582 ENFDNFDYPK

-616 VTNDVENAKEFL
+616 INDDVENAKEFL

-672 GSVVTTNT
+672 GNVVTTNT

-708 TEGILKER
+708 TEGILKE
-716 ISDTRLI
+716 
-723 QGGAYPNPPT
+723 
-733 TLYHG
+733 
-738 SGYKIDLSSL
+738 
-748 SFSRTGELKGLG
+748 
-760 GFGSS
+760 
-765 SARCV
+765 
-770 GLYTFA
+770 
-776 KRPKFNPVRAE
+776 
-787 GIIFVQNFPSAS
+787 
-799 PRKYAKGTWRRK
+799 
-811 KTERAYVYEIK
+811 
-822 LDKKIMILDK
+822 
-832 PAPPCF
+832 
-838 DAKDLDKYVHD
+838 
-849 TKIKY
+849 
-854 KEFDGIGHDTW
+854 
-865 EMILWDK
+865 
-872 KHIKSMTPILVGV
+872 
-885 PNPLSPDKSYE
+885 
-896 SKRQLRAWEALD
+896 
-908 KKFNLTGAWKDLF
+908 
-921 WFESEEKANFFEAN
+921 
-935 KDKWIQYIVDKYD
+935 
-948 PYGKGEQNLSN
+948 
-959 PLTEGVLKEGR
+959 GR

-982 FNFWKKDFEAGKE
+982 FNYWKKDFEAGKE

-1048 VDPEMLPEFWEE
+1048 IDPEMLPEFWEE

-1074 HITQAGTFSAG
+1074 HMTQAGTFSAG

-1154 PFGDIINNYLDAQD
+1154 PFGDIINNYLDAQN
-1168 ITTQEKEEIL
+1168 ITAKEKEEIL
-1178 DLWRSRNKIL
+1178 DLWRSRNKAL
-1188 NLPSF
+1188 NLPQF

>member
-37 EVVKKAINDNPE
+37 EVVKRAINNNPE
-49 IDKVI
+49 IDKII

-67 DQAIKIWDKFYKPQ
+67 DQAIEIWDKFYKTQ

-88 LPSVAPVKD
+88 LPSVAPIKD

-121 DDLKDIAS
+121 DDLKDIAN

-178 KNAIWNI
+178 KNAIWDI
-185 LTKQELNESH
+185 LTKQELNE
-195 VTIDMGKVNKALR
+195 
-208 KGMGREKE
+208 
-216 TDENIISILDAHPS
+216 
-230 GNVPHPVFL
+230 
-239 DHYAKFDKYFGE
+239 
-251 KDDNRILDEIGLEH
+251 
-265 LLVNVLKLSSEDIV
+265 
-279 IVMND
+279 
-284 YQKGNKDLEDI
+284 
-295 KWFEKYDNIHQKDEE
+295 
-310 WNPVG
+310 
-315 GGKFDDSKDNLKS
+315 
-328 VNKYLAKN
+328 
-336 KKLHEADPKK
+336 ADPKT

-364 PSDTVKVKFSSKQDI
+364 PSDTVKVKFSSRQDI
-379 VDTLNKKSFKS
+379 VDTLNKKSFKA

-398 VINLIHQRVRAAYNR
+398 IINLIHQRVRAAYNR

-427 DYAEE
+427 DYAEQ
-432 RKEASKKKTQRLKK
+432 RKEASKKKTQRLKNQK

-458 GKSAPFGSAYKPVK
+458 GKAAPFGSAYEPVK
-472 EKSGFGGSER
+472 EKKSGGRGTR

-488 RNNKYYFIHDNP
+488 RGNQYYYIQDNP
-500 FAPGVRQEFGPYKT
+500 FSPGIRQEFGPYKT
-514 KAAALRKM
+514 KAAALKKM

-528 SNYRD
+528 SSYRD
-533 LTEKDINETGLKIAK
+533 ITEKDIKEGDTIEKYSAKGKATGKLKQGTVRKRLGIKKDEKIPLSTINKEISRLKKMDKDKKKPGAQLGDKNQKYYKALQLAKTLKTTTNVNETGLKIAK

-582 DSFDTFDYPK
+582 DSFDAFDYPK

-616 VTNDVENAKEFL
+616 INDDVENAKEFL

-634 DPANRLIVLYTLNRH
+634 DPTNRLIVLYTLNRH

-672 GSVVTTNT
+672 GNVVTTNT

-708 TEGILKER
+708 TEGILKE
-716 ISDTRLI
+716 
-723 QGGAYPNPPT
+723 
-733 TLYHG
+733 
-738 SGYKIDLSSL
+738 
-748 SFSRTGELKGLG
+748 
-760 GFGSS
+760 
-765 SARCV
+765 
-770 GLYTFA
+770 
-776 KRPKFNPVRAE
+776 
-787 GIIFVQNFPSAS
+787 
-799 PRKYAKGTWRRK
+799 
-811 KTERAYVYEIK
+811 
-822 LDKKIMILDK
+822 
-832 PAPPCF
+832 
-838 DAKDLDKYVHD
+838 
-849 TKIKY
+849 
-854 KEFDGIGHDTW
+854 
-865 EMILWDK
+865 
-872 KHIKSMTPILVGV
+872 
-885 PNPLSPDKSYE
+885 
-896 SKRQLRAWEALD
+896 
-908 KKFNLTGAWKDLF
+908 
-921 WFESEEKANFFEAN
+921 
-935 KDKWIQYIVDKYD
+935 
-948 PYGKGEQNLSN
+948 
-959 PLTEGVLKEGR
+959 GR
-970 YDKISNKISSDI
+970 YDKISNEISSNI
-982 FNFWKKDFEAGKE
+982 FNHWKKDFEAGKE
-995 ASRYFENEENEDLE
+995 ASRYFDNVNNELD

-1021 SEQLTIDGGAEEST
+1021 SEKLTIDGGADEAVENGES
-1035 EGSETAYLEIRFE
+1035 AYLEVRFE

-1074 HITQAGTFSAG
+1074 HITQSGYSAAG

-1111 KDDQIFRKMIDMELL
+1111 DDDQVLRDMIDMELL
-1126 PKAEYFKLAKEVDA
+1126 PKAQYFKLAKEIDA

-1168 ITTQEKEEIL
+1168 ITAKEKEEIL
-1178 DLWRSRNKIL
+1178 DLWRSRNKVL
-1188 NLPSF
+1188 NLPQF

>member
-1 MGSLANFLVE
+1 MDSLANFLVE

-23 LFGGGFKPPTAGHL
+23 LFGGGFKPPTSGHL

-49 IDKVI
+49 IDKII
-54 IYVGGKVRNGVTQ
+54 IYVGGKARNGVTQ
-67 DQAIKIWDKFYKPQ
+67 DQAIEIWDKFYKPQ

-88 LPSVAPVKD
+88 LPSVAPIKD

-121 DDLKDIAS
+121 DDLKDIAN

-178 KNAIWNI
+178 KNAIWDI
-185 LTKQELNESH
+185 LTKQELNEIDLKKYVDKIKKGFNKFIEALKQEKQETKDAFNLLVQAVKEKKELSPEEKKEIGNQLKD
-195 VTIDMGKVNKALR
+195 VFKTIGYVGLFALPGGSLFTILFNLLKLNKYVL
-208 KGMGREKE
+208 
-216 TDENIISILDAHPS
+216 PS
-230 GNVPHPVFL
+230 AFL
-239 DHYAKFDKYFGE
+239 DKQE
-251 KDDNRILDEIGLEH
+251 LN
-265 LLVNVLKLSSEDIV
+265 
-279 IVMND
+279 
-284 YQKGNKDLEDI
+284 
-295 KWFEKYDNIHQKDEE
+295 
-310 WNPVG
+310 
-315 GGKFDDSKDNLKS
+315 
-328 VNKYLAKN
+328 
-336 KKLHEADPKK
+336 EADPKT

-364 PSDTVKVKFSSKQDI
+364 PSDTVKVKFSSRQDI
-379 VDTLNKKSFKS
+379 VDTLNKKSFKA

-398 VINLIHQRVRAAYNR
+398 IINLIHQRVRAAYNR

-427 DYAEE
+427 DYAEK

-458 GKSAPFGSAYKPVK
+458 GKAAPFGSAYEPVK
-472 EKSGFGGSER
+472 EKKSGGRGTR

-488 RNNKYYFIHDNP
+488 RGNQYYYIQDNP
-500 FAPGVRQEFGPYKT
+500 FSPGIRQEFGPYKT
-514 KAAALRKM
+514 KEAALKKM

-528 SNYRD
+528 SSYRD
-533 LTEKDINETGLKIAK
+533 ITEKDIKETGLKIAK

-616 VTNDVENAKEFL
+616 INNDIENAKEFL

-634 DPANRLIVLYTLNRH
+634 DPTNKLIVLYTLNRH

-672 GSVVTTNT
+672 GNVVTTNT

-708 TEGILKER
+708 TEG
-716 ISDTRLI
+716 
-723 QGGAYPNPPT
+723 
-733 TLYHG
+733 
-738 SGYKIDLSSL
+738 
-748 SFSRTGELKGLG
+748 
-760 GFGSS
+760 
-765 SARCV
+765 
-770 GLYTFA
+770 
-776 KRPKFNPVRAE
+776 
-787 GIIFVQNFPSAS
+787 
-799 PRKYAKGTWRRK
+799 
-811 KTERAYVYEIK
+811 
-822 LDKKIMILDK
+822 
-832 PAPPCF
+832 
-838 DAKDLDKYVHD
+838 
-849 TKIKY
+849 
-854 KEFDGIGHDTW
+854 
-865 EMILWDK
+865 
-872 KHIKSMTPILVGV
+872 
-885 PNPLSPDKSYE
+885 
-896 SKRQLRAWEALD
+896 
-908 KKFNLTGAWKDLF
+908 
-921 WFESEEKANFFEAN
+921 
-935 KDKWIQYIVDKYD
+935 
-948 PYGKGEQNLSN
+948 
-959 PLTEGVLKEGR
+959 VLKEGR
-970 YDKISNKISSDI
+970 YDRISNEISSNI
-982 FNFWKKDFEAGKE
+982 FNYWKKDFEAGKE
-995 ASRYFENEENEDLE
+995 ASRYFDNVNNELD

-1021 SEQLTIDGGAEEST
+1021 SEKLTIDGGADEAVENGES
-1035 EGSETAYLEIRFE
+1035 AYLEVRFE

-1065 KDVVRHEIE
+1065 KDVIRHEIE
-1074 HITQAGTFSAG
+1074 HITQSGYSAAG

-1111 KDDQIFRKMIDMELL
+1111 KDDQFLRDMIDMELL
-1126 PKAEYFKLAKEVDA
+1126 PKAQYFKLAKEIDA

-1168 ITTQEKEEIL
+1168 ITAKEKEEIL
-1178 DLWRSRNKIL
+1178 DLWRNRNKVL
-1188 NLPSF
+1188 NLPQF

>member
-1 MGSLANFLVE
+1 MDSLANFLVE

-23 LFGGGFKPPTAGHL
+23 LFGGGFKPPTSGHL

-49 IDKVI
+49 IDKII
-54 IYVGGKVRNGVTQ
+54 IYVGGKARNGVTQ
-67 DQAIKIWDKFYKPQ
+67 DQAIEIWDKFYKPQ

-88 LPSVAPVKD
+88 LPSVAPIKD

-121 DDLKDIAS
+121 DDLKDIAN

-178 KNAIWNI
+178 KNAIWDI
-185 LTKQELNESH
+185 LTKQELNEIDLKKYVDKIKKGFNKFIEALKQEKQETKDAFNLLVQAVKEKKELSPEEKKEIGNQLKD
-195 VTIDMGKVNKALR
+195 VFKTIGYVGLFALPGGSLFTILFNLLKLNKYVL
-208 KGMGREKE
+208 
-216 TDENIISILDAHPS
+216 PS
-230 GNVPHPVFL
+230 AFL
-239 DHYAKFDKYFGE
+239 DKQE
-251 KDDNRILDEIGLEH
+251 LN
-265 LLVNVLKLSSEDIV
+265 
-279 IVMND
+279 
-284 YQKGNKDLEDI
+284 
-295 KWFEKYDNIHQKDEE
+295 
-310 WNPVG
+310 
-315 GGKFDDSKDNLKS
+315 
-328 VNKYLAKN
+328 
-336 KKLHEADPKK
+336 EADPKT

-364 PSDTVKVKFSSKQDI
+364 PSDTVKVKFSSRQDI
-379 VDTLNKKSFKS
+379 VDTLNKKSFKA

-398 VINLIHQRVRAAYNR
+398 IINLIHQRVRAAYNR

-427 DYAEE
+427 DYAEK

-458 GKSAPFGSAYKPVK
+458 GKAAPFGSAYEPVK
-472 EKSGFGGSER
+472 EKKSGGRGTR

-488 RNNKYYFIHDNP
+488 RGNQYYYIQDNP
-500 FAPGVRQEFGPYKT
+500 FSPGIRQEFGPYKT
-514 KAAALRKM
+514 KEAALKKM

-528 SNYRD
+528 SSYRD
-533 LTEKDINETGLKIAK
+533 ITEKDIKETGLKIAK

-616 VTNDVENAKEFL
+616 INNDIENAKEFL

-634 DPANRLIVLYTLNRH
+634 DPTNKLIVLYTLNRH

-672 GSVVTTNT
+672 GNVVTTNT

-708 TEGILKER
+708 TEG
-716 ISDTRLI
+716 
-723 QGGAYPNPPT
+723 
-733 TLYHG
+733 
-738 SGYKIDLSSL
+738 
-748 SFSRTGELKGLG
+748 
-760 GFGSS
+760 
-765 SARCV
+765 
-770 GLYTFA
+770 
-776 KRPKFNPVRAE
+776 
-787 GIIFVQNFPSAS
+787 
-799 PRKYAKGTWRRK
+799 
-811 KTERAYVYEIK
+811 
-822 LDKKIMILDK
+822 
-832 PAPPCF
+832 
-838 DAKDLDKYVHD
+838 
-849 TKIKY
+849 
-854 KEFDGIGHDTW
+854 
-865 EMILWDK
+865 
-872 KHIKSMTPILVGV
+872 
-885 PNPLSPDKSYE
+885 
-896 SKRQLRAWEALD
+896 
-908 KKFNLTGAWKDLF
+908 
-921 WFESEEKANFFEAN
+921 
-935 KDKWIQYIVDKYD
+935 
-948 PYGKGEQNLSN
+948 
-959 PLTEGVLKEGR
+959 VLKEGR
-970 YDKISNKISSDI
+970 YDRISNEISSNI
-982 FNFWKKDFEAGKE
+982 FNYWKKDFEAGKE
-995 ASRYFENEENEDLE
+995 ASRYFDNVNNELD

-1021 SEQLTIDGGAEEST
+1021 SEKLTIDGGADEAVENGES
-1035 EGSETAYLEIRFE
+1035 AYLEVRFE

-1065 KDVVRHEIE
+1065 KDVIRHEIE
-1074 HITQAGTFSAG
+1074 HITQSGYSAAG

-1111 KDDQIFRKMIDMELL
+1111 KDDQFLRDMIDMELL
-1126 PKAEYFKLAKEVDA
+1126 PKAQYFKLAKEIDA

-1154 PFGDIINNYLDAQD
+1154 LFGDIINNYLDALD
-1168 ITTQEKEEIL
+1168 ITAKEKEEIL
-1178 DLWRSRNKIL
+1178 DLWRNRNKVL
-1188 NLPSF
+1188 NLPQF

>member
-1 MGSLANFLVE
+1 M
-11 NILNEEVNPITA
+11 
-23 LFGGGFKPPTAGHL
+23 
-37 EVVKKAINDNPE
+37 
-49 IDKVI
+49 
-54 IYVGGKVRNGVTQ
+54 TQ
-67 DQAIKIWDKFYKPQ
+67 DQSIEIWDKFYKSQ

-109 VYWVIGAREGRE
+109 VYWIIGAREGRE

-158 KAIVNNNFEEFER
+158 KAIINNNFEEFEK

-185 LTKQELNESH
+185 LTKQELNE
-195 VTIDMGKVNKALR
+195 
-208 KGMGREKE
+208 
-216 TDENIISILDAHPS
+216 
-230 GNVPHPVFL
+230 
-239 DHYAKFDKYFGE
+239 
-251 KDDNRILDEIGLEH
+251 
-265 LLVNVLKLSSEDIV
+265 
-279 IVMND
+279 
-284 YQKGNKDLEDI
+284 
-295 KWFEKYDNIHQKDEE
+295 
-310 WNPVG
+310 
-315 GGKFDDSKDNLKS
+315 
-328 VNKYLAKN
+328 
-336 KKLHEADPKK
+336 ADPKT

-364 PSDTVKVKFSSKQDI
+364 PSDTVNVKFSSRQDI
-379 VDTLNKKSFKS
+379 VDTLNKKSFKA

-398 VINLIHQRVRAAYNR
+398 IINLIHQRVRAAYNR

-427 DYAEE
+427 DYAEQ
-432 RKEASKKKTQRLKK
+432 RKEASKKKTQRLKNQK

-458 GKSAPFGSAYKPVK
+458 GKAAPFGSAYEPVK
-472 EKSGFGGSER
+472 EKKSGGRGTR

-488 RNNKYYFIHDNP
+488 RGNQYYYIQDNP
-500 FAPGVRQEFGPYKT
+500 FSPGIRQEFGPYKT
-514 KAAALRKM
+514 KEAALKKM

-528 SNYRD
+528 SSYRD
-533 LTEKDINETGLKIAK
+533 ITEKDIKEGDTIEKYSAKGKATGKLKQGTVRKRLGIKKDEKIPLSIINKEISRLKKMDKDKKKPGAQLGDKNKKYYKALQLAKTLKTTTNVNESGLKIAK
-548 KNMDDYKRSNN
+548 KNMDDYKKSNN

-582 DSFDTFDYPK
+582 DSFNTFDYPK

-616 VTNDVENAKEFL
+616 INNDVENAKEFL

-634 DPANRLIVLYTLNRH
+634 DPTNKLIVLYTLNRH

-660 MIHHLQN
+660 MVHHLQN

-672 GSVVTTNT
+672 GNVVTTNT

-708 TEGILKER
+708 TEGILKE
-716 ISDTRLI
+716 
-723 QGGAYPNPPT
+723 
-733 TLYHG
+733 
-738 SGYKIDLSSL
+738 
-748 SFSRTGELKGLG
+748 
-760 GFGSS
+760 
-765 SARCV
+765 
-770 GLYTFA
+770 
-776 KRPKFNPVRAE
+776 
-787 GIIFVQNFPSAS
+787 
-799 PRKYAKGTWRRK
+799 
-811 KTERAYVYEIK
+811 
-822 LDKKIMILDK
+822 
-832 PAPPCF
+832 
-838 DAKDLDKYVHD
+838 
-849 TKIKY
+849 
-854 KEFDGIGHDTW
+854 
-865 EMILWDK
+865 
-872 KHIKSMTPILVGV
+872 
-885 PNPLSPDKSYE
+885 
-896 SKRQLRAWEALD
+896 
-908 KKFNLTGAWKDLF
+908 
-921 WFESEEKANFFEAN
+921 
-935 KDKWIQYIVDKYD
+935 
-948 PYGKGEQNLSN
+948 
-959 PLTEGVLKEGR
+959 GR
-970 YDKISNKISSDI
+970 YDRISNEISSNI
-982 FNFWKKDFEAGKE
+982 FNQWKKDFKAGKE
-995 ASRYFENEENEDLE
+995 ASRYFDNINNELD

-1021 SEQLTIDGGAEEST
+1021 SEKLTIDGGAEEAAENGES
-1035 EGSETAYLEIRFE
+1035 AYLEVRFE

-1074 HITQAGTFSAG
+1074 HITQSGYSAAG

-1099 ETDEYEW
+1099 ETDKYEW

-1111 KDDQIFRKMIDMELL
+1111 DSDQVLRDMIDMELL
-1126 PKAEYFKLAKEVDA
+1126 PKAQYFKLAKEIDA

-1168 ITTQEKEEIL
+1168 ITAKEKEEIL
-1178 DLWRSRNKIL
+1178 DLWRSRNKVL
-1188 NLPSF
+1188 NLPQF

>member
-1 MGSLANFLVE
+1 MNSLANFLVK
-11 NILNEEVNPITA
+11 NILNEDVNPTTA

-37 EVVKKAINDNPE
+37 EVIKKSIANNPE

-54 IYVGGKVRNGVTQ
+54 IYVGGKVRDGIAQ
-67 DQAIKIWDKFYKPQ
+67 DQSIEIWDKFYKSQ

-97 IYRYAKNNPEET
+97 IYRYAKNNPEEN

-158 KAIVNNNFEEFER
+158 KAIINNNFEEFEK

-178 KNAIWNI
+178 KNAIWGI
-185 LTKQELNESH
+185 LTKQELNEKRMSIPDDVKSQIDNFLTKIESNRKEILKSKQTYLGDIKYKEAGSDIPSSAKVYAAMSGRGTIAYYNSKDTKNPTDNLIVINTGNPLVRAGISFPSLVKK
-195 VTIDMGKVNKALR
+195 VTGISVYDAIKDVLYHEMIHALDPTSNVYRKKDWGKTYNIGDPASYYSDLGEFKAFTGQFQEKIIDRVKSIMLSSSPSPYEIEEFLQHILDYFSGKTKEIPKPIVNFLYDMSKEGIFKKLARTTTTLAALVGVELFDVDDPTMQFDNIR
-208 KGMGREKE
+208 LIKKYNPAEYKRFLKNIYLTAKE
-216 TDENIISILDAHPS
+216 GENIT
-230 GNVPHPVFL
+230 NNWV
-239 DHYAKFDKYFGE
+239 KKYN
-251 KDDNRILDEIGLEH
+251 KQIGLDFGTTGKIYDAK
-265 LLVNVLKLSSEDIV
+265 KLRPI
-279 IVMND
+279 
-284 YQKGNKDLEDI
+284 Y
-295 KWFEKYDNIHQKDEE
+295 
-310 WNPVG
+310 VG
-315 GGKFDDSKDNLKS
+315 GTGKLN
-328 VNKYLAKN
+328 
-336 KKLHEADPKK
+336 EGDPKI

-364 PSDTVKVKFSSKQDI
+364 PSDTVKVKFSSRQDI
-379 VDTLNKKSFKS
+379 IDTLNKSSFKS

-413 AKDPDVKRRLKTAL
+413 AKDPGVKRRLKTAL
-427 DYAEE
+427 DYAEK

-446 ENIDPKAQAKHK
+446 ENIDPKVQAKHK
-458 GKSAPFGSAYKPVK
+458 GKSAPFGSAYEPVK
-472 EKSGFGGSER
+472 EKKSGGRGTR

-488 RNNKYYFIHDNP
+488 RGNQYYFIQDNP
-500 FAPGVRQEFGPYKT
+500 FSPGIRQEFGPYKT
-514 KAAALRKM
+514 KAAALKKM

-528 SNYRD
+528 SSYRD
-533 LTEKDINETGLKIAK
+533 ITEKDIKETGLKVAK

-567 PFGLNQFARELMKEE
+567 PFGLNQFARELIEE
-582 DSFDTFDYPK
+582 ENFDNFDYPK
-592 HLKLYTQYMLDQGM
+592 HLKLYTKYMLDQGM
-606 DIRPLPKVKF
+606 DIKPLPKVKF
-616 VTNDVENAKEFL
+616 VNDDVKNAKEFL

-634 DPANRLIVLYTLNRH
+634 DPNKSEIVLYTLNRH

-667 NQNRL
+667 IQDRL
-672 GSVVTTNT
+672 GDVSTTNT
-680 NQDDHVDN
+680 NQDDHIDN

-708 TEGILKER
+708 TEGI
-716 ISDTRLI
+716 
-723 QGGAYPNPPT
+723 
-733 TLYHG
+733 
-738 SGYKIDLSSL
+738 
-748 SFSRTGELKGLG
+748 
-760 GFGSS
+760 
-765 SARCV
+765 
-770 GLYTFA
+770 
-776 KRPKFNPVRAE
+776 
-787 GIIFVQNFPSAS
+787 
-799 PRKYAKGTWRRK
+799 
-811 KTERAYVYEIK
+811 
-822 LDKKIMILDK
+822 
-832 PAPPCF
+832 
-838 DAKDLDKYVHD
+838 
-849 TKIKY
+849 
-854 KEFDGIGHDTW
+854 
-865 EMILWDK
+865 
-872 KHIKSMTPILVGV
+872 
-885 PNPLSPDKSYE
+885 
-896 SKRQLRAWEALD
+896 
-908 KKFNLTGAWKDLF
+908 
-921 WFESEEKANFFEAN
+921 
-935 KDKWIQYIVDKYD
+935 
-948 PYGKGEQNLSN
+948 
-959 PLTEGVLKEGR
+959 LKEGR

-995 ASRYFENEENEDLE
+995 ASRYFENEENDDLE

-1168 ITTQEKEEIL
+1168 ITTEEKEEIL
-1178 DLWRSRNKIL
+1178 NLWRSRNKAL
-1188 NLPSF
+1188 NLPKF

>member
-1 MGSLANFLVE
+1 MDSLANFLVE

-49 IDKVI
+49 IDKII
-54 IYVGGKVRNGVTQ
+54 IYVGGKARNGVTQ
-67 DQAIKIWDKFYKPQ
+67 DQAIEIWDKFYKPQ

-88 LPSVAPVKD
+88 LPSVAPIKD

-121 DDLKDIAS
+121 DDLKDIAN

-178 KNAIWNI
+178 KNAIWDI
-185 LTKQELNESH
+185 LTKQELNE
-195 VTIDMGKVNKALR
+195 
-208 KGMGREKE
+208 
-216 TDENIISILDAHPS
+216 
-230 GNVPHPVFL
+230 
-239 DHYAKFDKYFGE
+239 
-251 KDDNRILDEIGLEH
+251 
-265 LLVNVLKLSSEDIV
+265 
-279 IVMND
+279 
-284 YQKGNKDLEDI
+284 
-295 KWFEKYDNIHQKDEE
+295 
-310 WNPVG
+310 
-315 GGKFDDSKDNLKS
+315 
-328 VNKYLAKN
+328 
-336 KKLHEADPKK
+336 ADPKT

-364 PSDTVKVKFSSKQDI
+364 PSDTVKVKFSSRQDI
-379 VDTLNKKSFKS
+379 VDTLNKKSFKA

-398 VINLIHQRVRAAYNR
+398 IINLIHQRVRAAYNR

-427 DYAEE
+427 DYAEQ

-446 ENIDPKAQAKHK
+446 QKTNEAIDTNFNKVKFYHDYYTNISPSTFGITIEENDIKISNIIEPYPSNFGPKNVRQIPVDQNLEENIDPKAQAKHK
-458 GKSAPFGSAYKPVK
+458 GKSAPFGSAYEPVK
-472 EKSGFGGSER
+472 EKKSGGRGTR

-488 RNNKYYFIHDNP
+488 RGNQYYYIQDNP
-500 FAPGVRQEFGPYKT
+500 FSPGIRQ
-514 KAAALRKM
+514 
-522 GTFPPA
+522 
-528 SNYRD
+528 
-533 LTEKDINETGLKIAK
+533 EKDIKEGDTIEKYSAKGKATGKLKQGTVRKRLGIKKDEKIPLSTINKEISRLKKMDKDKKKPGAQLGDKNKKYYKALQLAKTLKTTTNVNESGLKIAK

-567 PFGLNQFARELMKEE
+567 PFGLNQFARELIEE
-582 DSFDTFDYPK
+582 ENFDNFDYPK

-616 VTNDVENAKEFL
+616 INNDVENAKEFL

-634 DPANRLIVLYTLNRH
+634 DPTNRLIVLYTLNRH

-672 GSVVTTNT
+672 GRVVTTNT
-680 NQDDHVDN
+680 TQDDHVDN

-708 TEGILKER
+708 TEG
-716 ISDTRLI
+716 
-723 QGGAYPNPPT
+723 
-733 TLYHG
+733 
-738 SGYKIDLSSL
+738 
-748 SFSRTGELKGLG
+748 
-760 GFGSS
+760 
-765 SARCV
+765 
-770 GLYTFA
+770 
-776 KRPKFNPVRAE
+776 
-787 GIIFVQNFPSAS
+787 
-799 PRKYAKGTWRRK
+799 
-811 KTERAYVYEIK
+811 
-822 LDKKIMILDK
+822 
-832 PAPPCF
+832 
-838 DAKDLDKYVHD
+838 
-849 TKIKY
+849 
-854 KEFDGIGHDTW
+854 
-865 EMILWDK
+865 
-872 KHIKSMTPILVGV
+872 
-885 PNPLSPDKSYE
+885 
-896 SKRQLRAWEALD
+896 
-908 KKFNLTGAWKDLF
+908 
-921 WFESEEKANFFEAN
+921 
-935 KDKWIQYIVDKYD
+935 
-948 PYGKGEQNLSN
+948 
-959 PLTEGVLKEGR
+959 VLKEGR
-970 YDKISNKISSDI
+970 YDRISNEISSNI
-982 FNFWKKDFEAGKE
+982 FNQWKKDFDNGKE
-995 ASRYFENEENEDLE
+995 ASRYFDNVNNELD

-1021 SEQLTIDGGAEEST
+1021 SEKLTIDGGAEEAAENGES
-1035 EGSETAYLEIRFE
+1035 AYLEVRFE

-1074 HITQAGTFSAG
+1074 HITQSGYSAAG

-1099 ETDEYEW
+1099 ETGKYEW

-1111 KDDQIFRKMIDMELL
+1111 DDDQVLRDMINMELL
-1126 PKAEYFKLAKEVDA
+1126 PKAQYFKLSKEIDA
-1140 NLQGMYFRAKKEKR
+1140 NLQGMYFRAKKEKI

-1168 ITTQEKEEIL
+1168 ITAKEKEEIL
-1178 DLWRSRNKIL
+1178 DLWRSRNKVL
-1188 NLPSF
+1188 NLPQF